1 LQETLLFG
9 VLIIVMVVLSQRSD
23 RFLTAANLMNQTRF
37 MTEVAL
43 LAVPMTFI
51 IILGGIDLSV
61 GSMLALSAIA
71 LGFSWQSFGFPLWLA
86 VIVAI
91 VTGSLA
97 GLLNGLA
104 IVYLRVPPL
113 IVTLATLAIYRGLSL
128 GISESRSVNGFPDA
142 FTFFGSGEIF
152 GLPVQVYLLILV
164 LIISA
169 VVLAATPLGRSIYAI
184 GNNETAAR
192 FAGIPVNRIQLFAYT
207 LSGFMAGIAGF
218 IYTSRVTST
227 RADAATGLELDV
239 IAAVVFGG
247 TSIVGGRGT
256 IVGTALGVITI
267 EFLRNG
273 LQLSGFRGEATVIL
287 IGAVL
292 IISILLNQ
300 LLERF
305 ILSGRRFSKSNPP
318 QSSP

>member
-1 LQETLLFG
+1 
-9 VLIIVMVVLSQRSD
+9 
-23 RFLTAANLMNQTRF
+23 
-37 MTEVAL
+37 
-43 LAVPMTFI
+43 
-51 IILGGIDLSV
+51 
-61 GSMLALSAIA
+61 
-71 LGFSWQSFGFPLWLA
+71 
-86 VIVAI
+86 
-91 VTGSLA
+91 
-97 GLLNGLA
+97 
-104 IVYLRVPPL
+104 
-113 IVTLATLAIYRGLSL
+113 
-128 GISESRSVNGFPDA
+128 
-142 FTFFGSGEIF
+142 
-152 GLPVQVYLLILV
+152 
-164 LIISA
+164 
-169 VVLAATPLGRSIYAI
+169 
-184 GNNETAAR
+184 
-192 FAGIPVNRIQLFAYT
+192 
-207 LSGFMAGIAGF
+207 MAGIAGF

-305 ILSGRRFSKSNPP
+305 ILSGRRFAKTNPP

>member
-1 LQETLLFG
+1 
-9 VLIIVMVVLSQRSD
+9 
-23 RFLTAANLMNQTRF
+23 
-37 MTEVAL
+37 
-43 LAVPMTFI
+43 
-51 IILGGIDLSV
+51 
-61 GSMLALSAIA
+61 
-71 LGFSWQSFGFPLWLA
+71 
-86 VIVAI
+86 
-91 VTGSLA
+91 
-97 GLLNGLA
+97 
-104 IVYLRVPPL
+104 
-113 IVTLATLAIYRGLSL
+113 LATLAIYRGLSL

>member
-1 LQETLLFG
+1 
-9 VLIIVMVVLSQRSD
+9 
-23 RFLTAANLMNQTRF
+23 
-37 MTEVAL
+37 
-43 LAVPMTFI
+43 
-51 IILGGIDLSV
+51 
-61 GSMLALSAIA
+61 
-71 LGFSWQSFGFPLWLA
+71 
-86 VIVAI
+86 
-91 VTGSLA
+91 
-97 GLLNGLA
+97 
-104 IVYLRVPPL
+104 
-113 IVTLATLAIYRGLSL
+113 
-128 GISESRSVNGFPDA
+128 
-142 FTFFGSGEIF
+142 
-152 GLPVQVYLLILV
+152 
-164 LIISA
+164 
-169 VVLAATPLGRSIYAI
+169 LGRSIYAI